1 MSILD
6 RPRLLTTILIA
17 ACVILYPLIYKGQF
31 MTGMGIVVGAMA
43 VGGTGFVLI
52 FGYAHQL
59 VLGHTAF
66 AMIGGYGSGIL
77 STRYGWDPFIAMI
90 LAMVLS
96 IIVAYITA
104 KPILRL
110 RGLILAMA
118 SIAFSM
124 VLEHIAFEWHS
135 LTHGAIGL
143 AGVPKFSIFGWVM
156 TTDRMMYYM
165 TWVFAAASVFVA
177 VNIDTSKIGRALKA
191 VSKSEIA
198 AEASGIDSVTLK
210 VQFYVFTAA
219 MLSMMG
225 SLLAHYMRLMAPGM
239 FGFAFALML
248 ITGVIIGGLMSVWGG
263 VIGSIV
269 IVTLRE
275 GLRGAG
281 LPAWEVVVM
290 GMLTVTVLILFERG
304 FSGFISDIY
313 AGWRERVQGRIGP
326 RTAVEAMTGEPDT
339 GMSFLKAQEDLL
351 DPHGTILSMS
361 NVGKKFGSLEAVLDV
376 SSDVKRHSITSLI
389 GPNGAG
395 KTTLFNLI
403 SGHLPLTKG
412 EVFLEGQKIEKLHP
426 YQIAMRGVSRTFQS
440 LQLYNNMT
448 VLENIMSGHH
458 RLTSQSLAA
467 VAFRTPK
474 IAREERHTREVAKY
488 FLHYVGLE
496 GKGDLYPDELP
507 FGHQRLVE
515 TARALALEP
524 RLILMD
530 EPASGLNDVET
541 EDLAELL
548 FKIRQSGITIFLVE
562 HDIRLVMGV
571 SDRIVVMNYGRK
583 IAEGL
588 TDEVRN
594 DPDVI
599 AAYLGTKESEN
610 HA

>member
-1 MSILD
+1 MPILD
-6 RPRLLTTILIA
+6 RPRLLAAILIA
-17 ACVILYPLIYKGQF
+17 AGVILYPLIFQGPF
-31 MTGMGIVVGAMA
+31 LTGIGILVGGMA

-66 AMIGGYGSGIL
+66 AMIGGYASGIL
-77 STRYGWDPFIAMI
+77 TTRYGWDPFVAMI
-90 LAMVLS
+90 FAMMIS

-110 RGLILAMA
+110 RGLVLAMG

-124 VLEHIAFEWHS
+124 VVEHIAFEWHS
-135 LTHGAIGL
+135 LTHGALGL

-156 TTDRMMYYM
+156 TTDRMMYYL
-165 TWVFAAASVFVA
+165 TWVFAAVSVFVA

-198 AEASGIDSVTLK
+198 AEASGIDSVALK
-210 VQFYVFTAA
+210 VQFYLVTAA

-225 SLLAHYMRLMAPGM
+225 SLLAHYMRLMAPSM
-239 FGFAFALML
+239 YAFAFALML
-248 ITGVIIGGLMSVWGG
+248 ITGVIIGGLFSVWGG
-263 VIGSIV
+263 VVGSIV
-269 IVTLRE
+269 IVGLRE

-304 FSGFISDIY
+304 LSGFIADIY
-313 AGWRERVQGRIGP
+313 SGWRERVRGRSRERPIDEG
-326 RTAVEAMTGEPDT
+326 RTEERDT
-339 GMSFLKAQEDLL
+339 GIAFLTAQEDTLNP
-351 DPHGTILSMS
+351 DSTILSIS
-361 NVGKKFGSLEAVLDV
+361 NVGKKFGNLEAVLKL
-376 SSDVKRHSITSLI
+376 SSDVERHSITSLI

-403 SGHLPLTKG
+403 SGHLPLTEG
-412 EVFLEGQKIEKLHP
+412 EVFLEGRSIEKLHP
-426 YQIAMRGVSRTFQS
+426 HQIAKMGVSRTFQS

-448 VLENIMSGHH
+448 VLENVMSGRH
-458 RLTSQSLAA
+458 RLTSQSFTA

-488 FLHYVGLE
+488 FLQYVGLE

-524 RLILMD
+524 KLILMD
-530 EPASGLNDVET
+530 EPASGLNDAET

-571 SDRIVVMNYGRK
+571 SDRIVVMNYGRM
-583 IAEGL
+583 IAEGP

-599 AAYLGTKESEN
+599 AAYLGTKESEG